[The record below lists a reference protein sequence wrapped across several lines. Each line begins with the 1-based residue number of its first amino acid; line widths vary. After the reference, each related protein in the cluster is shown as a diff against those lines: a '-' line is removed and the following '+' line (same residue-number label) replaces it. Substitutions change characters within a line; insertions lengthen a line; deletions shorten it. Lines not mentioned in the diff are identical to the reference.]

1 MRYPKE
7 KLSTACNI
15 TGSGYG
21 SRTRVPG
28 VRGRYPRP
36 LDEPTDGHLIK
47 DLRKVGDSN
56 PRYGKPVRQFSKLVV
71 SATHPTFLKTET
83 MCS

>member
-21 SRTRVPG
+21 SALRALGQDDT
-28 VRGRYPRP
+28 VRY
-36 LDEPTDGHLIK
+36 EK
-47 DLRKVGDSN
+47 YLRKSLELGD
-56 PRYGKPVRQFSKLVV
+56 
-71 SATHPTFLKTET
+71 
-83 MCS
+83 

>member
-56 PRYGKPVRQFSKLVV
+56 PRYGNPHV
-71 SATHPTFLKTET
+71 SLANWWFQPLTQP
-83 MCS
+83 S